1 MNFDLTEEQIQF
13 SESLKRW
20 AAKSYGFDRR
30 AEIIHSE
37 AGGSEAAWQDLATMG
52 VTALTLPADVGGF
65 DGSVMDMLVVMEEL
79 GRGLIVEPCFSTALG
94 AEILRL
100 CGGQCALLKKVA
112 TGQLKLACALG
123 ERNSRH
129 DLFDISTAASSIGE
143 RRLLN
148 GTKTVVVHGA
158 QANQLVVSA
167 RSSGDARDTDGISL
181 FLVPADAPGVSMR
194 DYRTIDGLRAAD
206 VELKDVEVDS
216 SSILGIEGEAWA
228 TIQAAAD
235 FGAVLLCGEALGVM
249 EALNTATLE
258 YLKTRHQFGVAIG
271 SFQVLQHRMVDMTIH
286 LAQARAIATLAAMRG
301 FSDSDAQERQR
312 LAAAAKARVGQ
323 AMRFVS
329 QEAIQLHGGI
339 GLMDESVVA
348 HYVKRLVAIE
358 MTLGDTDHH
367 LGIFAS
373 HPRFVEALGSR

>member
-37 AGGSEAAWQDLATMG
+37 AGGSEAAWQDLASMG
-52 VTALTLPADVGGF
+52 VTALTLPEDVGGF

-79 GRGLIVEPCFSTALG
+79 GRGLVIEPCFSTALG

-100 CGGQCALLKKVA
+100 CGGQYVLLEKVA

-129 DLFDISTAASSIGE
+129 DLFDISTTASSIGE

-167 RSSGDARDTDGISL
+167 RSSGDERDTNGISL

-206 VELKDVEVDS
+206 VELKDVEVGPS
-216 SSILGIEGEAWA
+216 SVLGIEGEAWV

-249 EALNTATLE
+249 EALNAATLE

-271 SFQVLQHRMVDMTIH
+271 TFQVLQHRMVDMTIH

-301 FSDSDAQERQR
+301 FSDSDAQERRR

-323 AMRFVS
+323 AMRFIS

-373 HPRFVEALGSR
+373 HPRFVESLGSC

>member
-1 MNFDLTEEQIQF
+1 MNFDLTDEQTQF

-30 AEIIHSE
+30 AEIIRSE

-100 CGGQCALLKKVA
+100 CGGQNALLEKVA
-112 TGQLKLACALG
+112 TGELKLACALG

-249 EALNTATLE
+249 EALNAATLE